1 MIAAKILVVDDDAF
15 VRTTLSA
22 SFLSYRIQ
30 VVAAVGSASE
40 ALDALSSG
48 EIEVAVLDLDLGP
61 GPSGIDI
68 AYSLRKAKP
77 DLGLVL
83 LTSYSDPRIAD
94 PSSLPMPKGCRFVT
108 KTNLGDF
115 KILVAAVLGARMQ
128 PLSAP
133 HITGE
138 HEFQL
143 TATQLEVLKLVA
155 EGLSNSEIAV
165 VRKVSVKAI
174 DGIIAKIYL
183 ELNLEKSSRTNQR
196 VQMVRAFFALSGK
209 KAPGA

>member
-1 MIAAKILVVDDDAF
+1 MIAARILVVDDDAF

-48 EIEVAVLDLDLGP
+48 DIEVAVLDLDLGP

-68 AYSLRKAKP
+68 AYSLRRAKP

-133 HITGE
+133 HTTGE
-138 HEFQL
+138 YEFQL
-143 TATQLEVLKLVA
+143 TDTQLGVLKLVA
-155 EGLSNSEIAV
+155 EGLSNSEIAL
-165 VRKVSVKAI
+165 VRNVSVKAI

-196 VQMVRAFFALSGK
+196 VQMVRAFFALTGK